1 MAETTLER
9 KVAILADL
17 WMVYRDEE
25 EWQDFVQFSDLGL
38 PLAFMLD
45 NGIVPMRAI
54 LNTPSEEL
62 IHETFDLLLKG
73 LEIKEDTGFDSLDD
87 VLGL

>member
-1 MAETTLER
+1 VAETPLER

-17 WMVYRDEE
+17 WMVYREEE
-25 EWQDFVQFSDLGL
+25 EWQDFIAFSDLGL

-45 NGIVPMRAI
+45 NEIVPIRGIQGSPA
-54 LNTPSEEL
+54 EEL
-62 IHETFDLLLKG
+62 IHDTFELLLKG
-73 LEIKEDTGFDSLDD
+73 LDINEDTGFDSLED

>member
-25 EWQDFVQFSDLGL
+25 EWQDFIEFSDLGL
-38 PLAFMLD
+38 PLAFMVD
-45 NGIVPMRAI
+45 NNIVPMRGI
-54 LNTPSEEL
+54 LNTSAEEL
-62 IHETFDLLLKG
+62 IHDTFTLLLKSV
-73 LEIKEDTGFDSLDD
+73 EINEDTGFDSLDD

>member
-1 MAETTLER
+1 MAETPLER

-17 WMVYRDEE
+17 WMVYREEE
-25 EWQDFVQFSDLGL
+25 EWQDFIAFSDLGL

-45 NGIVPMRAI
+45 NEIVPIRGIQGSPA
-54 LNTPSEEL
+54 EEL
-62 IHETFDLLLKG
+62 IHDTFELLLKG
-73 LEIKEDTGFDSLDD
+73 LDINEDTGFDSLED